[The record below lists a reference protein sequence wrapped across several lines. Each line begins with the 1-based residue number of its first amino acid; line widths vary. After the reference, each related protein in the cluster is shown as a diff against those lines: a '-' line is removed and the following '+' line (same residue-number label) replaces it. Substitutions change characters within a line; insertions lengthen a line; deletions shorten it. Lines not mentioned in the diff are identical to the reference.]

1 MGTRETEKDEQ
12 TAADG
17 TPEDVAALYA
27 WANLQGAKYRDY
39 SASRRE
45 YRSLARYRAA
55 RALLE
60 VCPAA
65 ATDVEDSARLA
76 VIALREARELAEAH
90 SSAIRQGVVYEES
103 ETQRLQLAG
112 PQPHTWRVSDL
123 PAHPGAQQNGQL
135 RDPSPNPEQL
145 LFAGW
150 QDFAAPATSTAA
162 AVESPVEEFGLDLGT
177 TPIAQ
182 DAIDRG
188 AEPGTAPAWLFSSP
202 LFPFADSMP
211 APSLLTGPGP
221 AAGDTLLESRE
232 RVASRWFALRE
243 VLDRTPQ
250 QFSPTPTTPASGL
263 GPILAVYSLAG
274 GVGKTSL
281 VATLG
286 RALANQGES
295 VSLVDST
302 SLGLLQLHFQSDAG
316 HAADARPSRNGHST
330 QPARVSV
337 TTHEVGKVRNDDR
350 RRAVL
355 VDEILRGAEGKQ
367 RMLLD
372 LAPDSGWLIRRL
384 AGMDPAILVPVV
396 PDMNSVVSLQMLEG
410 MFAGITGSQGRAILP
425 FYVLNQFDAAFPLHL
440 DIRDIFRRLLGD
452 RLLRVA
458 IRRSETVGEALA
470 DGTTVLDYAPGSAV
484 AQDYLEIARW
494 LRSVSPSS
502 AANFVS
508 AWGRR

>member
-1 MGTRETEKDEQ
+1 
-12 TAADG
+12 
-17 TPEDVAALYA
+17 
-27 WANLQGAKYRDY
+27 
-39 SASRRE
+39 
-45 YRSLARYRAA
+45 
-55 RALLE
+55 
-60 VCPAA
+60 
-65 ATDVEDSARLA
+65 
-76 VIALREARELAEAH
+76 
-90 SSAIRQGVVYEES
+90 
-103 ETQRLQLAG
+103 
-112 PQPHTWRVSDL
+112 
-123 PAHPGAQQNGQL
+123 
-135 RDPSPNPEQL
+135 
-145 LFAGW
+145 
-150 QDFAAPATSTAA
+150 
-162 AVESPVEEFGLDLGT
+162 
-177 TPIAQ
+177 
-182 DAIDRG
+182 
-188 AEPGTAPAWLFSSP
+188 
-202 LFPFADSMP
+202 
-211 APSLLTGPGP
+211 
-221 AAGDTLLESRE
+221 
-232 RVASRWFALRE
+232 
-243 VLDRTPQ
+243 
-250 QFSPTPTTPASGL
+250 
-263 GPILAVYSLAG
+263 
-274 GVGKTSL
+274 VGKTSL